1 MDVYVPIKPYTVNG
15 QGEQEF
21 NNLRVYVSYRKGS
34 GFIVGYHPG
43 WVSKGL
49 GWGWGCVF
57 DFGKNP
63 LTSGAEVLAVP
74 ASKNSQKLMQAM
86 YDLLNEADARTLIAE
101 LFNERDY
108 NALTTALRNI
118 ATTPGWAKQELASI
132 HAHKEDDNT
141 TSTSTTKNSTTMANV
156 EINADMVGRV
166 LVMGS
171 GFATYTIQSVS
182 DEKVVCLFRSEGR
195 PDIPIPMKRGD
206 FEKLLASGNVHWQ
219 DEDEDEQPKQE
230 QPKAETTKAETK
242 AEDEVEEVDAEEVE
256 DEPKQEPVKPKLRV
270 VTGKIVQEKVREQP
284 IEDDTEAEEV
294 EDEDEPVEEETEDE
308 PKAEQP
314 KSEPKRTKRTT
325 AKGKYFIVPYTTKK
339 GKEAVK
345 IAGFSEDDEIRARG
359 GELHAAKTCERIKGK
374 KYYELMFGPR
384 YSEAARAMCDAL
396 NAGTDFDELL
406 EIVETNTE
414 ALAQKRAEQKAE
426 YFEKKAE
433 REKKRAEKEAAKS
446 ETKSEPKA
454 TATKAAAKG
463 EKLYTEAE
471 VKERIRNA
479 FKALADATG
488 GNVADFEPL
497 IEAA

>member
-1 MDVYVPIKPYTVNG
+1 
-15 QGEQEF
+15 
-21 NNLRVYVSYRKGS
+21 
-34 GFIVGYHPG
+34 
-43 WVSKGL
+43 
-49 GWGWGCVF
+49 
-57 DFGKNP
+57 
-63 LTSGAEVLAVP
+63 
-74 ASKNSQKLMQAM
+74 
-86 YDLLNEADARTLIAE
+86 
-101 LFNERDY
+101 
-108 NALTTALRNI
+108 
-118 ATTPGWAKQELASI
+118 
-132 HAHKEDDNT
+132 
-141 TSTSTTKNSTTMANV
+141 MANV
-156 EINADMVGRV
+156 EINAALVGKV
-166 LVMGS
+166 LVMGT

-182 DEKVVCLFRSEGR
+182 DEKVETLFHSEGR

-256 DEPKQEPVKPKLRV
+256 DEPKAEPVKPKLRV

-433 REKKRAEKEAAKS
+433 REKKRAEKEAAKA

-454 TATKAAAKG
+454 KATKAAAKG

>member
-1 MDVYVPIKPYTVNG
+1 MAKESMDVYVPIKPYTVNG
-15 QGEQEF
+15 QGELEF

-43 WVSKGL
+43 WISKGL
-49 GWGWGCVF
+49 GWGCVL

-132 HAHKEDDNT
+132 HAQKEDENT

-156 EINADMVGRV
+156 EINADMVGKV

-171 GFATYTIQSVS
+171 GFATYTIQSVN
-182 DEKVVCLFRSEGR
+182 DEKVETLFHSEGR

-219 DEDEDEQPKQE
+219 DEDEDEPKQE
-230 QPKAETTKAETK
+230 QPKSEPKSEPAT
-242 AEDEVEEVDAEEVE
+242 DGDDVEEVDAEEVE
-256 DEPKQEPVKPKLRV
+256 ELKPKAEPKLRV

-433 REKKRAEKEAAKS
+433 REKKRAEKEAAKA
-446 ETKSEPKA
+446 ETKAEPK
-454 TATKAAAKG
+454 ATKAAAKG

>member
-1 MDVYVPIKPYTVNG
+1 MDYAGIMAQWKRMKEKHPDCVMLFRCGDFYEAYEDDAKVCADVLAITLTQRKDGGLRMAGFPHFALDTYLPKLVRAG
-15 QGEQEF
+15 
-21 NNLRVYVSYRKGS
+21 LRVCICDPMDEPKKK
-34 GFIVGYHPG
+34 H
-43 WVSKGL
+43 
-49 GWGWGCVF
+49 
-57 DFGKNP
+57 
-63 LTSGAEVLAVP
+63 
-74 ASKNSQKLMQAM
+74 
-86 YDLLNEADARTLIAE
+86 
-101 LFNERDY
+101 
-108 NALTTALRNI
+108 
-118 ATTPGWAKQELASI
+118 
-132 HAHKEDDNT
+132 
-141 TSTSTTKNSTTMANV
+141 TSTTKNSTTMANV
-156 EINADMVGRV
+156 EINAAMVGRV
-166 LVMGS
+166 LVMGTS
-171 GFATYTIQSVS
+171 GSTTYTIVSV
-182 DEKVVCLFRSEGR
+182 DADAGVINTIFRRENN
-195 PDIPIPMKRGD
+195 PDLPIRMKKAD
-206 FEKLLASGNVHWQ
+206 FEKLLATGSVHWQ
-219 DEDEDEQPKQE
+219 DEDEQPKSE
-230 QPKAETTKAETK
+230 QPKAETTKTETK
-242 AEDEVEEVDAEEVE
+242 ADDDVEEVDAEEVE
-256 DEPKQEPVKPKLRV
+256 DEPKAEPVKPKLRV

-294 EDEDEPVEEETEDE
+294 EDEDEPTDEETEEE
-308 PKAEQP
+308 PKQEQP

-345 IAGFSEDDEIRARG
+345 IAGFSEDDDIRARG

-446 ETKSEPKA
+446 EPKSEPKA

-471 VKERIRNA
+471 VKARIRAA

-488 GNVADFEPL
+488 GDVKDFEPL

>member
-1 MDVYVPIKPYTVNG
+1 MAKESMDVYVPIKPYTVSR
-15 QGEQEF
+15 QDEQEF
-21 NNLRVYVSYRKGS
+21 NNLRVYVSYRKGR

-43 WVSKGL
+43 WISKGL
-49 GWGWGCVF
+49 GWGCIL

-63 LTSGAEVLAVP
+63 LTSGADVLAVP
-74 ASKNSQKLMQAM
+74 ASKNSQKIMQAM
-86 YDLLNEADARTLIAE
+86 YELLNEADARTLIAE

-118 ATTPGWAKQELASI
+118 STTPGWAKQELASI
-132 HAHKEDDNT
+132 HAQKEDEKTEN

-182 DEKVVCLFRSEGR
+182 DDKVVCLFHSEGR
-195 PDIPIPMKRGD
+195 PDLTIPMKRGD
-206 FEKLLASGNVHWQ
+206 FGTLLTSGNLHWQ
-219 DEDEDEQPKQE
+219 DEDEQPKQE
-230 QPKAETTKAETK
+230 QPKQEQPKSEPKSEPTT
-242 AEDEVEEVDAEEVE
+242 DDDVEEVDAEEVE
-256 DEPKQEPVKPKLRV
+256 DEQPKAEPKLRA

-284 IEDDTEAEEV
+284 IEDDADAEEV
-294 EDEDEPVEEETEDE
+294 EDEPIEDDTEDDTEDE
-308 PKAEQP
+308 PKA
-314 KSEPKRTKRTT
+314 EPKRTKRTT

-433 REKKRAEKEAAKS
+433 REKKRAEKEAAKA
-446 ETKSEPKA
+446 EPKA
-454 TATKAAAKG
+454 KATKAAAKG
-463 EKLYTEAE
+463 EKLYTAAE

-479 FKALADATG
+479 FAALAAATG
-488 GNVADFEPL
+488 GDVTDFEPL

>member
-1 MDVYVPIKPYTVNG
+1 MANTGIMAQWKRMKEKHPDAVVLFRCGDFYEVYEDDAKVCADVLAITLTQRKDGVRMAGFPHFALDTYLPKLVRAG
-15 QGEQEF
+15 
-21 NNLRVYVSYRKGS
+21 LRVCICDPMDEPKKK
-34 GFIVGYHPG
+34 H
-43 WVSKGL
+43 
-49 GWGWGCVF
+49 
-57 DFGKNP
+57 
-63 LTSGAEVLAVP
+63 
-74 ASKNSQKLMQAM
+74 
-86 YDLLNEADARTLIAE
+86 
-101 LFNERDY
+101 
-108 NALTTALRNI
+108 
-118 ATTPGWAKQELASI
+118 
-132 HAHKEDDNT
+132 
-141 TSTSTTKNSTTMANV
+141 TSTTKNSTTMANV

-182 DEKVVCLFRSEGR
+182 DDKVETLFHSDGR
-195 PDIPIPMKRGD
+195 PDIPIPMKRKD

-242 AEDEVEEVDAEEVE
+242 AEGEVEEVDAEEVE
-256 DEPKQEPVKPKLRV
+256 DEPKAEPVKPKLRV

-294 EDEDEPVEEETEDE
+294 EDEDEPTEDETEDE

-433 REKKRAEKEAAKS
+433 REKKRAEKEAAKAD
-446 ETKSEPKA
+446 TKSEPK
-454 TATKAAAKG
+454 ATKAAAKG

-488 GNVADFEPL
+488 GDVKDFEPL